1 MADREVIPRRRV
13 ETIALHDGRRFR
25 ARVRE
30 MKTFHRRRAE
40 HVRDGSRCT
49 PMPPSRTRAGAGSS
63 RSSGPGRSRALVPT
77 RGRHREH
84 GDQTHGGAVRQP
96 HLDDRPR
103 YARERR
109 GENQHQIQC
118 NDAAPIEET
127 FPQLKRVLMR
137 EGLLKGRRAK
147 RLA

>member
-1 MADREVIPRRRV
+1 MADREVTQRPRL
-13 ETIALHDGRRFR
+13 ETIALHDGRRFG
-25 ARVRE
+25 AR
-30 MKTFHRRRAE
+30 
-40 HVRDGSRCT
+40 G
-49 PMPPSRTRAGAGSS
+49 
-63 RSSGPGRSRALVPT
+63 
-77 RGRHREH
+77 
-84 GDQTHGGAVRQP
+84 
-96 HLDDRPR
+96 DDRPR

-147 RLA
+147 RLV